1 MKQFIVAVS
10 KETPIRNLKRVPINS
25 NLKGMV
31 IPQADDVNKIIEFP
45 LRVFEG
51 YDTAE
56 KIRNAIGFVNRQSSY
71 YRQAAETLG
80 LVEMLN
86 GNKYG
91 LTVLGNKLLKLTGTE
106 RATFVCKLLLQFP
119 ILNDIFIEISS
130 DRLKVMTQQDLEHL
144 IRSKSNLTGN
154 TVLRRSKTIIAWS
167 RWIRNNLGI
176 VEVSKNGTV
185 RIAKNVI

>member
-1 MKQFIVAVS
+1 
-10 KETPIRNLKRVPINS
+10 
-25 NLKGMV
+25 
-31 IPQADDVNKIIEFP
+31 
-45 LRVFEG
+45 
-51 YDTAE
+51 
-56 KIRNAIGFVNRQSSY
+56 
-71 YRQAAETLG
+71 
-80 LVEMLN
+80 MLN
-86 GNKYG
+86 K
-91 LTVLGNKLLKLTGTE
+91 LKLTGTE